1 MRPSSPPA
9 LPALLLLLAACGP
22 DIWDEPETEVGAM
35 HDEDLLGEST
45 VSDEGMYVPPEHRE
59 DGAAGATFDAEA
71 AAATF
76 DGFTEAFEELYCTL
90 LYECGYGITVS
101 QCTSYFADYWD
112 EECEAYPADWGL
124 ECLELLHEQG
134 CEGLEDGSTMLACQ
148 PVQDACS
155 SAIP

>member
-1 MRPSSPPA
+1 MRPFPHLAPA
-9 LPALLLLLAACGP
+9 GLLLGLLACGP
-22 DIWDEPETEVGAM
+22 DIWDEQETEVDDL
-35 HDEDLLGEST
+35 HDEDLLGETT
-45 VSDEGMYVPPEHRE
+45 VSDEGMYVPPEHRGDE
-59 DGAAGATFDAEA
+59 ATGSSFDAEA

-76 DGFTEAFEELYCTL
+76 GGFTEAFEELYCTL

-101 QCTSYFADYWD
+101 QCTAYFADYWD
-112 EECEAYPADWGL
+112 AECADYPADWGL
-124 ECLELLHEQG
+124 ECLELLHDEG